1 MSCLSRS
8 LLFEK
13 RRKHS
18 GKALGHRRLGEKNQV
33 SVVPS
38 SDSPIHGMHHYY
50 ANEPGRTT
58 LSNGGSNDYPDGT
71 VFVGK
76 VYAPVET
83 DDGRYKEGN
92 LVAYTLMQKDAR
104 TNETEATGGWHFVMF
119 DAEGKNKNVN
129 PVQDCLGCHQ
139 PSAEADYVLS
149 TPLR

>member
-1 MSCLSRS
+1 
-8 LLFEK
+8 
-13 RRKHS
+13 
-18 GKALGHRRLGEKNQV
+18 
-33 SVVPS
+33 
-38 SDSPIHGMHHYY
+38 MHHFY

-58 LSNGGSNDYPDGT
+58 FSNEGSNDYPDGT

-76 VYAPVET
+76 VYATVET
-83 DDGRYKEGN
+83 DEGRYKEGN

-129 PVQDCLGCHQ
+129 PVQDCFGCHQ
-139 PSAEADYVLS
+139 PSAETDYVLS